1 MKIRGIIRTLMPVRE
16 GVSART
22 GNAWKSQAFIVDF
35 FDDDNQRS
43 ADSILC
49 ETFNTGIIEKLHPG
63 AKVAIVIGHRVREY
77 NERYYNDVQT
87 YSINF
92 LEEKPDEPVV
102 TTKVVLHSAP
112 PAGASPVAPEEH
124 VEADDLPF

>member
-1 MKIRGIIRTLMPVRE
+1 MKIRGIIRTTMPVRE
-16 GVSART
+16 GVSQRT
-22 GNAWKSQAFIVDF
+22 GNAWKSQAFIVDY
-35 FDDDNQRS
+35 FDADNQRS

-49 ETFNTGIIEKLHPG
+49 ETFNTGIIEKLRPG

-92 LEEKPDEPVV
+92 LDEKPADTV
-102 TTKVVLHSAP
+102 TTKVVQHAAP
-112 PAGASPVAPEEH
+112 PAGASPVAPDEH